1 MSVLLATL
9 TLLGVLLIEGPSYHV
24 QGIDVEDGVLWVTS
38 VDRATRSGF
47 LSRYDLASGRRLA
60 RVPVHDGERFHP
72 GGIQIDG
79 GSVWVPVA
87 EYRPDS
93 STWIQRRDKATL
105 ALVAQFEVADHI
117 GCVAAGNG
125 VIWGGNWDSTHL
137 YRWRQDGTLIDKRA
151 NPTGTKYQDI
161 KVVEG
166 ALVASGLG
174 GPDRGAINWVDPT
187 TLAIGRRIVTGAT
200 DRGVPFTNE
209 GMTVRDGTLYLLP
222 EDDDSRLFQY
232 RLP

>member
-9 TLLGVLLIEGPSYHV
+9 TLLGVLLIEGPSHHV
-24 QGIDVEDGVLWVTS
+24 QGIDVEGGVLWVTS

-87 EYRPDS
+87 EYRRAS

-105 ALVAQFEVADHI
+105 ALIAQFEVADHI
-117 GCVAAGNG
+117 GCVAAANG

-161 KVVEG
+161 KIVEG
-166 ALVASGLG
+166 VLVASGLG
-174 GPDRGAINWVDPT
+174 GPGPRRYRLGGPDDARDHQAHRHWSHRSWRAIHQRRHDSARRHALFT
-187 TLAIGRRIVTGAT
+187 AGRR
-200 DRGVPFTNE
+200 
-209 GMTVRDGTLYLLP
+209 
-222 EDDDSRLFQY
+222 
-232 RLP
+232 

>member
-9 TLLGVLLIEGPSYHV
+9 TLLGVLLIEGPSHHV
-24 QGIDVEDGVLWVTS
+24 QGIDVEGGVVWVTS

-87 EYRPDS
+87 EYRRAS

-105 ALVAQFEVADHI
+105 ALIAQFEVADHI
-117 GCVAAGNG
+117 GCVAAANG

-151 NPTGTKYQDI
+151 NPTGTKYQDM

-174 GPDRGAINWVDPT
+174 GPDRGAIDWVDPT
-187 TLAIGRRIVTGAT
+187 TLAITRRIVTGAT

-232 RLP
+232 KLP

>member
-9 TLLGVLLIEGPSYHV
+9 TLLGVLLIEGPSHHV
-24 QGIDVEDGVLWVTS
+24 QGIDVEGGVLWVTS

-47 LSRYDLASGRRLA
+47 LSRYDLVSGRRLA

-87 EYRPDS
+87 EYRRAS

-105 ALVAQFEVADHI
+105 ALIAQFEVADHI
-117 GCVAAGNG
+117 GCVAAANG
-125 VIWGGNWDSTHL
+125 VVWGGNWDSTHL

-166 ALVASGLG
+166 VLVASGLG
-174 GPDRGAINWVDPT
+174 GPDRGAINWLDPT
-187 TLAIGRRIVTGAT
+187 TLAITRRIVTGAT

-209 GMTVRDGTLYLLP
+209 GMTVRGGTLYLLP

-232 RLP
+232 KLP